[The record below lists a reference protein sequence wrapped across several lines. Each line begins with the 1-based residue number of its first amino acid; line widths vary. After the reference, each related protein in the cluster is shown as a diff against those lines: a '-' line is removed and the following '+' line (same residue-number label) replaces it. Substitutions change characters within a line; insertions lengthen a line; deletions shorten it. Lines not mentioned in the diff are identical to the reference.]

1 MAAVVAPT
9 PFTEAEMYPG
19 PGGMTPAE
27 QSNKAST
34 LCMFYSHEISQLR
47 LNAAAYTA
55 DEVTSRVRDKQRLID
70 EAQDVMYRANNA
82 GACRPTGTARVN
94 VPEPKDTSKLEL
106 PSLLKLGDNFDVWA
120 DEFEKL
126 WAFNHTTDTGR
137 KATLLMQRLT
147 APEKENL
154 VSLYKNT
161 PAFWLD
167 HTLVLAALRTRHEQA
182 NKVPRALEIMQ
193 QVRMYG
199 TQADSYS
206 KAFVVAAATAGQ
218 DVNSKTNL
226 ELYSRGLNKYALEKS
241 NLRSEIQLMVADLRL
256 TTHAD
261 LHTRVDLLM
270 QYEHGLEYEKKHWP
284 HDEWTDNI
292 SLAKVA
298 YKAVKVPVVIPG
310 VPKSEPKTSEQWQT
324 VKGKGQGKRT
334 WTGKEQQKSSQQS
347 QGKTQFSN
355 KKQKQRGRHSENSG
369 AVICYN
375 CGKPGH
381 MSNNCRSTKHVDG
394 HAVTPKS
401 SPGGT
406 SNGGKPRY
414 GPGGLKPG
422 SHGPGGQKSNGG
434 PKVNGVSFEDTVPVP
449 VTPTYAD
456 VVNAVEITAVV
467 TAVKALSLEK
477 VEEVTTSDQGRGIV
491 FTPGSVGDVCNKKYL
506 QQEEDAA
513 ALLDDLVGRG
523 AEPELIEFIMDLK
536 IVDDPVKQKG
546 KQTKK

>member
-1 MAAVVAPT
+1 MAAAVAPT
-9 PFTEAEMYPG
+9 PFTEDERYPG
-19 PGGMTPAE
+19 PGGMTPGE
-27 QSNKAST
+27 QSHKASA
-34 LCMFYSHEISQLR
+34 LCMHYSHEIAQLR
-47 LNAAAYTA
+47 LNAAGYTA
-55 DEVTSRVRDKQRLID
+55 DEVTARVRDKQRLID

-82 GACRPTGTARVN
+82 GACRPTGTAH
-94 VPEPKDTSKLEL
+94 VPVPVPKDTSKLEL
-106 PSLLKLGDNFDVWA
+106 PAFLKLGDNFDVWA

-126 WAFNHTTDTGR
+126 WNFNHTTDTGR
-137 KATLLMQRLT
+137 KATLLMQN
-147 APEKENL
+147 A
-154 VSLYKNT
+154 
-161 PAFWLD
+161 
-167 HTLVLAALRTRHEQA
+167 
-182 NKVPRALEIMQ
+182 
-193 QVRMYG
+193 
-199 TQADSYS
+199 YS
-206 KAFVVAAATAGQ
+206 KSFVVAAATAGQ
-218 DVNSKTNL
+218 DVNTKTNL
-226 ELYSRGLNKYALEKS
+226 ELYARGLNKYALEKS

-284 HDEWTDNI
+284 HDEWADNI

-347 QGKTQFSN
+347 QGKQQFSN

-369 AVICYN
+369 TVICYN

-401 SPGGT
+401 NPGGT
-406 SNGGKPRY
+406 SQGGKPRY
-414 GPGGLKPG
+414 GPGSLKPG
-422 SHGPGGQKSNGG
+422 SNGPGGQKANGG

-449 VTPTYAD
+449 ETPTYAD

-467 TAVKALSLEK
+467 TAVEALSLEK
-477 VEEVTTSDQGRGIV
+477 VEDVTTSDQGRGIV
-491 FTPGSVGDVCNKKYL
+491 FTPGSVGDVCNKRYL
-506 QQEEDAA
+506 QEEEDAA
-513 ALLDDLVGRG
+513 DELRMRTWLVAKGTSTDLV
-523 AEPELIEFIMDLK
+523 EEIMATK
-536 IVDDPVKQKG
+536 TIDDPVKQKG